1 MRSFLFYKRSDVSGW
16 KQLGFAAAVIY
27 LLVVLVLVVFAP
39 WLPLSFQPNELDLAN
54 PYLEPA
60 FIDPVSARTG
70 HWLGTDALGRDVLAT
85 VIFGFRT
92 GFLIALPVMVVSAI
106 LGVLLGSLAGF
117 YGNNGLKVSRAGFLV
132 SLSGLFF
139 SFFYLFYL
147 RFYSWQLALNS
158 GFEMVTRELLVST
171 GWLIGIIVL
180 CFLVSRLLK
189 TLSFF
194 RKKVKLPFDEGLLKT
209 IELLTTVPR
218 LILILCLA
226 AVFTPG
232 FGSLFF
238 LLCLTF
244 WTGIARLT
252 RTEMMKIRRLS
263 YIEAAMVN
271 GLPDRRIIVNHVL
284 PNAAGSL
291 ITAFCFGLGSLLGLE
306 SGLSFLGIGLPPET
320 PSWGRLLAGL
330 RLNPEAW
337 WLLVFPALALWL
349 TILAIQ
355 ACGNRL
361 QKSYFSA

>member
-1 MRSFLFYKRSDVSGW
+1 MRPLFNFRRSDALFW
-16 KQLGFAAAVIY
+16 QKFGFAASVFY
-27 LLVVLVLVVFAP
+27 LLVVLVLVVFAS
-39 WLPLSFQPNELDLAN
+39 WLPLPFQPNELDLGN

-60 FIDPVSARTG
+60 FTDPGSARTG

-92 GFLIALPVMVVSAI
+92 GFLIALPVMLVSALI
-106 LGVLLGSLAGF
+106 GISLGSLAGF
-117 YGNNGLKVSRAGFLV
+117 YGNYGLKLTRAALV
-132 SLSGLFF
+132 ASISGLFLAL
-139 SFFYLFYL
+139 FYVFYL
-147 RFYSWQLALNS
+147 RFYSWQQALNT
-158 GFEMVTRELLVST
+158 GFEKVALELLISA
-171 GWLIGIIVL
+171 GWLAGIVIL
-180 CFLVSRLLK
+180 CFLLSRLLK
-189 TLSFF
+189 TLAFF
-194 RKKVKLPFDEGLLKT
+194 RKKVKLPFDEFLLKT

-226 AVFTPG
+226 AVINPG
-232 FGSLFF
+232 MGSLFF

-244 WTGIARLT
+244 WTGIARLA
-252 RTEMMKIRRLS
+252 RTEIMKIKNLA
-263 YIEAAMVN
+263 YVEAAQVS
-271 GLPDRRIIVNHVL
+271 GLPDHRIIVYHIL

-291 ITAFCFGLGSLLGLE
+291 ITAFSFGLGSLLGLE

-355 ACGNRL
+355 TCGNQL
-361 QKSYFSA
+361 QKSYTIK